1 MPRGNPGRLKH
12 NLTGMTFGQAHG
24 RVLLRLQEW
33 RPTLEM
39 FLCVWCGDSREHLEP
54 DAIKA
59 PVIRAPAVALAV
71 R

>member
-24 RVLLRLQEW
+24 GGLLRPQEW
-33 RPTLEM
+33 RSTLEM
-39 FLCVWCGDSREHLEP
+39 FLCVRCGDSREHLEL

-59 PVIRAPAVALAV
+59 VSFAVLRLPAA
-71 R
+71 